1 MRLTPDQR
9 DPITR
14 PKNLSRQIALESTFY
29 TVPPIFQ
36 ILFGVVTLPKTSPLD
51 VVVGSLLFTY
61 YGFCSPSTCWARKR
75 SGALGQTKV
84 VFPFERKNYSAASTL
99 PTLFKRPF
107 MCLDIYICLKIAEN
121 AVQEERNQ
129 II

>member
-61 YGFCSPSTCWARKR
+61 YGFCGPRTAYMLGPNKAR
-75 SGALGQTKV
+75 GL
-84 VFPFERKNYSAASTL
+84 
-99 PTLFKRPF
+99 RP
-107 MCLDIYICLKIAEN
+107 E
-121 AVQEERNQ
+121 
-129 II
+129 

>member
-51 VVVGSLLFTY
+51 VVVGSLLFITMVFVAPVHV
-61 YGFCSPSTCWARKR
+61 GPKK
-75 SGALGQTKV
+75 GQ
-84 VFPFERKNYSAASTL
+84 R
-99 PTLFKRPF
+99 R
-107 MCLDIYICLKIAEN
+107 
-121 AVQEERNQ
+121 
-129 II
+129 

>member
-51 VVVGSLLFTY
+51 VVFVFFAFYILWFLWPPYSVHVG
-61 YGFCSPSTCWARKR
+61 P
-75 SGALGQTKV
+75 
-84 VFPFERKNYSAASTL
+84 E
-99 PTLFKRPF
+99 
-107 MCLDIYICLKIAEN
+107 
-121 AVQEERNQ
+121 
-129 II
+129 